1 MNGNTFIYLTEE
13 FLNFLYKG
21 DRTYTLECDP
31 ICLIDKWLG
40 NYVGKRTDDNYFGGR
55 NTNTYGLDRTGILQ
69 GILKQKNLYPIPKYD
84 DNYSKSFKQ
93 ICEETAK
100 DILNEGKTIDIFWS
114 GGVDSTLIVTT
125 FLNIC
130 KDLKQINIIYD
141 KGGIDEYPLF
151 HKEYVKQITPEPI
164 NDWIY
169 DNAHLNLKDNIIVTG
184 HLGGILGQYLGQTA
198 RFSGELDAERI
209 GCNPKD

>member
-1 MNGNTFIYLTEE
+1 MNLYTNLRKFIMNGNTFIYLTEE

-84 DNYSKSFKQ
+84 DNYSKSFK
-93 ICEETAK
+93 
-100 DILNEGKTIDIFWS
+100 
-114 GGVDSTLIVTT
+114 
-125 FLNIC
+125 
-130 KDLKQINIIYD
+130 
-141 KGGIDEYPLF
+141 
-151 HKEYVKQITPEPI
+151 
-164 NDWIY
+164 
-169 DNAHLNLKDNIIVTG
+169 
-184 HLGGILGQYLGQTA
+184 
-198 RFSGELDAERI
+198 
-209 GCNPKD
+209 